1 MKKLCVL
8 CFVLL
13 TQWQVSF
20 SQTSWDV
27 KTYSVGF
34 VIKNAGFN
42 VDGSLKGLV
51 YKINFD
57 DGGANNV
64 IEASVDATTIST
76 NNNARDKHLRK
87 SDYFDVEKYPKL
99 SLKSVSFTKI
109 SAGKY
114 KGTFKLTI
122 KATTKTVEIPFT
134 FNKGSFE
141 ADFTINRLDYG
152 VGESS
157 WVLSNDVKIKLKIN

>member
-1 MKKLCVL
+1 MKKLSLL
-8 CFVLL
+8 CFALFAFG
-13 TQWQVSF
+13 QASF

-27 KTYSVGF
+27 KTYSIGF
-34 VIKNAGFN
+34 IVKNAGFN
-42 VDGSLKGLV
+42 VDGSFKGLT
-51 YKINFD
+51 YTLKFD
-57 DGGANNV
+57 EGGANDV
-64 IEASVDATTIST
+64 INASVDVSTINT

-87 SDYFDVEKYPKL
+87 PDYFDVEKYPKL
-99 SLKSVSFTKI
+99 SLKSVNFTKI

-134 FNKGSFE
+134 FNKGTFE
-141 ADFTINRLDYG
+141 GEVEINRLDYG

-157 WVLSNDVKIKLKIN
+157 WVLSNTVKIKVKIN

>member
-1 MKKLCVL
+1 MKNIFLFIAL
-8 CFVLL
+8 FVFG
-13 TQWQVSF
+13 QASF
-20 SQTSWDV
+20 AQTAWDV

-42 VDGSLKGLV
+42 VDGSFKGLT
-51 YKINFD
+51 YTLKFD
-57 DGGANNV
+57 EGGANDV
-64 IEASVDATTIST
+64 INASVDASTINT

-87 SDYFDVEKYPKL
+87 SDYFDVEKYPKI
-99 SLKSVSFTKI
+99 SLKSVSFTKV

-134 FNKGSFE
+134 FDKGTFVGE
-141 ADFTINRLDYG
+141 LTINRLDYG

-157 WVLSNDVKIKLKIN
+157 WVLSNDVKIKVKIN

>member
-1 MKKLCVL
+1 MKKIALL
-8 CFVLL
+8 CFALFAFG
-13 TQWQVSF
+13 QASF

-51 YKINFD
+51 YKIKFD
-57 DGGANNV
+57 DGGADDV
-64 IEASVDATTIST
+64 ISASVDASTINT
-76 NNNARDKHLRK
+76 NNTARDKHLRK
-87 SDYFDVEKYPKL
+87 SDYFDVENYSKI

-122 KATTKTVEIPFT
+122 KATTKTVEFPFT
-134 FNKGSFE
+134 FSKGTFE
-141 ADFTINRLDYG
+141 GELTINRLDYG

-157 WVLSNDVKIKLKIN
+157 WVMSNEVKIQVKLH